1 MKQAFCNKNDGHLIV
16 LLSVKMNSKQ
26 ILFGKLFLTEV
37 DLKHFMISE
46 HINCQTYISKVAIAV
61 VLKIRRIFM
70 WEELLLFNHH
80 YFRGLPK
87 KIIFLK
93 VIQARPYDSIH
104 DLVIHYRLRPSQYLS
119 IYSIGLEMGVL
130 ANIRTYSFHF

>member
-1 MKQAFCNKNDGHLIV
+1 
-16 LLSVKMNSKQ
+16 MNSKQ

-46 HINCQTYISKVAIAV
+46 HINCQTCISKVAIAV
-61 VLKIRRIFM
+61 VLKIRRILM

-93 VIQARPYDSIH
+93 VIQARPCDSIH

-119 IYSIGLEMGVL
+119 IVQRWSGNGCPC
-130 ANIRTYSFHF
+130 

>member
-1 MKQAFCNKNDGHLIV
+1 
-16 LLSVKMNSKQ
+16 MNSKK

-93 VIQARPYDSIH
+93 VIQARPCDLIH

-119 IYSIGLEMGVL
+119 IVQHWSGNGCPC
-130 ANIRTYSFHF
+130 

>member
-1 MKQAFCNKNDGHLIV
+1 MKKAFCNKNDGHLIV

-61 VLKIRRIFM
+61 VLNKLEGSSCGKNSCYSTIIILEVFQKK
-70 WEELLLFNHH
+70 L
-80 YFRGLPK
+80 YFSK
-87 KIIFLK
+87 
-93 VIQARPYDSIH
+93 
-104 DLVIHYRLRPSQYLS
+104 
-119 IYSIGLEMGVL
+119 
-130 ANIRTYSFHF
+130 